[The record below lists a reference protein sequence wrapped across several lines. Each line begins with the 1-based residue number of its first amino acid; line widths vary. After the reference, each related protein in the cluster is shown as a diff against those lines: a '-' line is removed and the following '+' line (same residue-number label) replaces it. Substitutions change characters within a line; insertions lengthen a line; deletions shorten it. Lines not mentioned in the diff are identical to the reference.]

1 MPYTEQ
7 VNGRNPM
14 IADFSNC
21 FQRNPNL
28 LQDVCSHRVEIAN
41 LVLNLVSTNDEDRK
55 YYESEI
61 RHYKLYDV

>member
-1 MPYTEQ
+1 
-7 VNGRNPM
+7 M

-21 FQRNPNL
+21 FQRNPEIL
-28 LQDVCSHRVEIAN
+28 RDVCNQRVEIAN

>member
-1 MPYTEQ
+1 
-7 VNGRNPM
+7 M

-21 FQRNPNL
+21 FQRNPEIL
-28 LQDVCSHRVEIAN
+28 RDVCNQRVEIAN
-41 LVLNLVSTNDEDRK
+41 LVLNLVSANEEDRK